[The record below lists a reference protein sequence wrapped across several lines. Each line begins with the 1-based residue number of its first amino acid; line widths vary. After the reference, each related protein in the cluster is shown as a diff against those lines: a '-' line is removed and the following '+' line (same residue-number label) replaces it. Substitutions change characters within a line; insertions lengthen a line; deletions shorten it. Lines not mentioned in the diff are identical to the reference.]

1 MSAKTNETNKT
12 NNSKSATIGKG
23 EHINESGLP
32 VSPQMAWPIS
42 NVWIVVSIS
51 AVAFIAWSL
60 ICALVYYPALL
71 RANHGIRFKWYMAA
85 IAMVPLAL
93 FVHNVHVR
101 IKDELMLPAVPADYG
116 VCFVPQSDLTDK
128 EKAFGA
134 IGKVDYSCARNQY
147 EMLQDR
153 ATTVQ
158 SQSYNLVYTL
168 FTLVLLLFTVSR
180 TKDIINRN
188 DPFIKSLIISSM
200 LLSVTTMISPMLANF
215 YWSSLPMISLFEVIF
230 QMNVATVILLISYL
244 AFKIV
249 KSIY

>member
-1 MSAKTNETNKT
+1 MDAKPNNKG
-12 NNSKSATIGKG
+12 KSATIGKG
-23 EHINESGLP
+23 EHIDDSGLP
-32 VSPQMAWPIS
+32 NSPKIAWPIS
-42 NVWIVVSIS
+42 NMWVIVCINI
-51 AVAFIAWSL
+51 VAFVAWSL
-60 ICALVYYPALL
+60 ICVVVYYPALI
-71 RANHGIRFKWYMAA
+71 RATHGIRFKWYMVA
-85 IAMVPLAL
+85 IVAIPLLL

-116 VCFVPQSDLTDK
+116 VCFVPQSDLTEEEK
-128 EKAFGA
+128 EFGA
-134 IGKVDYSCARNQY
+134 VGKVDYSCARNQY

-188 DPFIKSLIISSM
+188 DPFMKALIISSM